1 MNTQLVAAGG
11 DFNEENSSWC
21 LLALLSLGSPLSP
34 AQHASGATE
43 KPILALE
50 NQWMQE
56 AP

>member
-1 MNTQLVAAGG
+1 MKTQLVAAGG

-34 AQHASGATE
+34 AQQASGATE